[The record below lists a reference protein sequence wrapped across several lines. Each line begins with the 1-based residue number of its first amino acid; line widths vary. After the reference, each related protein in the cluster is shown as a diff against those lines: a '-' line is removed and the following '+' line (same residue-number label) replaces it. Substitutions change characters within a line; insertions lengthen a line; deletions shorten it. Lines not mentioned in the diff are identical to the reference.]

1 MAPRLSHSREG
12 GALSGKPSSLRRLSN
27 HIVSE
32 AALASDLYSAS
43 VDERATARCFLEL
56 QEMGLWPRKLI

>member
-1 MAPRLSHSREG
+1 VAPRLSHSREG
-12 GALSGKPSSLRRLSN
+12 GALSGKLSSLRRLSN

-32 AALASDLYSAS
+32 AALANDLYSAF
-43 VDERATARCFLEL
+43 VDERATARYFLEL